1 LAITNYCCIKREWKT
16 QDLCG
21 FLMTQCYYQ
30 EGSYPL
36 PYTKDVL
43 DEVVG
48 HEVYSFLDG
57 FSGYHQIMIALE
69 NKYKIA
75 FIID

>member
-1 LAITNYCCIKREWKT
+1 
-16 QDLCG
+16 
-21 FLMTQCYYQ
+21 MTQCYYQ